1 MIFQRVG
8 ATICPVCNA
17 RLWWS
22 RGGFRMSQNQ
32 KTIAENRKARHEYEL
47 YDRFEAGLVL
57 QGTEIKSI
65 RRGKVQLKDSYISFQ
80 KGEAFIKGM
89 HISPYEFG
97 NRFNHDE
104 TRDRKLL
111 MHKQE
116 IQKLEQ
122 SARVKGYTVVP
133 VRIYLYKG
141 LAKLEIALAKG
152 KNLHDKRESQ
162 KAKDAQREIQK
173 ALKNQY

>member
-1 MIFQRVG
+1 MIMNCMIVLKLDSYFRV
-8 ATICPVCNA
+8 
-17 RLWWS
+17 
-22 RGGFRMSQNQ
+22 Q
-32 KTIAENRKARHEYEL
+32 KSKV
-47 YDRFEAGLVL
+47 F
-57 QGTEIKSI
+57 

-122 SARVKGYTVVP
+122 SARIKGYTVVP

>member
-1 MIFQRVG
+1 
-8 ATICPVCNA
+8 
-17 RLWWS
+17 
-22 RGGFRMSQNQ
+22 MSQNQ

-111 MHKQE
+111 MHK
-116 IQKLEQ
+116 
-122 SARVKGYTVVP
+122 
-133 VRIYLYKG
+133 G

>member
-1 MIFQRVG
+1 
-8 ATICPVCNA
+8 
-17 RLWWS
+17 
-22 RGGFRMSQNQ
+22 MSQNQ

-133 VRIYLYKG
+133 VSKGEGCAKRDSKG
-141 LAKLEIALAKG
+141 LEKSVLIDYTDVPWG
-152 KNLHDKRESQ
+152 CSGIR
-162 KAKDAQREIQK
+162 
-173 ALKNQY
+173 